1 MAEADDKP
9 VGRRKF
15 LKKAAVGA
23 AALVGQGQVVE
34 GEEPAPAEHQHEHQT
49 VTFGYCAS
57 RQGDR
62 ISVG

>member
-34 GEEPAPAEHQHEHQT
+34 GEEPSPTEHQHEHQE
-49 VTFGYCAS
+49 
-57 RQGDR
+57 RK
-62 ISVG
+62 